1 MMKLN
6 QLAIFLLSAALAGI
20 AQQPG
25 ASTQPVQQPAA
36 GAAAQQPAAGAAAQQ
51 PQQKKEIKDPAEY
64 NAYVSAIGTA
74 DPNQKANALEQFITQ
89 YPNSVVKEDAL
100 EQLMAAYQQGNN
112 PAKLNDA
119 AARLMQINPNNM
131 RGLLLM
137 AYTKRGAAETP
148 GNPNAAQDAAAARQY
163 GERGLQALATQ
174 PKPEGMA
181 DSDYQKLKT
190 QGAIIFNGAAGRGAL
205 QQKDY
210 AAAQKYFLT
219 SVQGVP
225 DNLADVY
232 PLAVSYLEP
241 KPMNVVGLW
250 WAARAV
256 DLSKSNPASM
266 AAISIYGKNKYVHY
280 HGAEDGWDQL
290 LAQAQNSP
298 MPPPNFTVAP
308 APTPAEQVKKIAESK
323 DPKQMDFGEWQLIFT
338 YGDQPTVDRV
348 WGAIKGV
355 SLQFEAKVLQANKDQ
370 LMLAATQDAI
380 DSNKPDVEVTMASP
394 IPRTLMPKVG
404 TDTIVQ
410 AAPVSYD
417 KTPYL
422 MHLNNGKLVVKAKK
436 APPAKRTTRRR
447 RAAASQ

>member
-6 QLAIFLLSAALAGI
+6 QLAIFLLSAAMAGI

-25 ASTQPVQQPAA
+25 ASTQPAQQP
-36 GAAAQQPAAGAAAQQ
+36 AAQQPAAQ

-100 EQLMAAYQQGNN
+100 EQLMAAYQQANN
-112 PAKLNDA
+112 PAKMNDA
-119 AARLMQINPNNM
+119 ATRLLQINPNNM

-181 DSDYQKLKT
+181 DADYQKLKT

-266 AAISIYGKNKYVHY
+266 AAISNYGKNKYVHY
-280 HGAEDGWDQL
+280 HGADDGWDQL

-323 DPKQMDFGEWQLIFT
+323 DPKQMTFDEWQLIFT
-338 YGDQPTVDRV
+338 YGDQLTVDRV

-355 SLQFEAKVLQANKDQ
+355 PLAFEGLVLQAEKTR
-370 LMLAATQDAI
+370 LVMATTFDGIQDK
-380 DSNKPDVEVTMASP
+380 KPDAEVVMSGP
-394 IPRTLMPKVG
+394 IPVKVMPKVG
-404 TDTIVQ
+404 TQIGVVAT
-410 AAPVSYD
+410 PVSYD
-417 KTPYL
+417 KTPYM
-422 MHLNNGKLVVKAKK
+422 MHLNNGKLAVTKKKA
-436 APPAKRTTRRR
+436 APPARRR
-447 RAAASQ
+447 RPAP